1 MNEYV
6 LAGGVALFAIGFGL
20 KVLTKI
26 HLQWKQAIADG
37 EISLDEAI
45 GLATS
50 IQEVVEEVESL
61 PSLSAINKMKKNEL
75 VALCEK
81 HNIDTE
87 GTKQILIEKLKELK
101 NNASES

>member
-6 LAGGVALFAIGFGL
+6 LAGGIAVFAIGFGL
-20 KVLTKI
+20 KVYKKLNA
-26 HLQWKQAIADG
+26 QWKQAIADG

-61 PSLSAINKMKKNEL
+61 PSISAMKRMKKDEL
-75 VALCEK
+75 AKLCVE
-81 HNIDTE
+81 HGVDAE
-87 GTKQILIEKLKELK
+87 GTKAMLIEKLKEAVD
-101 NNASES
+101 NG